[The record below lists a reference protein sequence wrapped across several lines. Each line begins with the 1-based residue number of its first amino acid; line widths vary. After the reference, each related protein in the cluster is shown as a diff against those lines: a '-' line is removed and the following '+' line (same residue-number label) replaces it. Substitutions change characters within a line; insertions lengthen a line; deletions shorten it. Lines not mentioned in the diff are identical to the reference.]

1 MFERNRVDSAVHK
14 SVAIMRFMV
23 HKSVID
29 GCFMVLKSV

>member
-23 HKSVID
+23 HK
-29 GCFMVLKSV
+29 GERTR